1 MISTKNIISDLKDI
15 PREWI
20 FEYYLNLKEKLT
32 GQDLKILSAF
42 NAKDKVPSMCIYTD
56 TLSGVYKFKDFSSGI
71 QGDGI
76 ALVTALFN
84 MPNRGHATNKII
96 FDYQEYL
103 KYNTC
108 SEIREF
114 KVHDKFKVVD
124 YEMRHWNTLDQ
135 QYWMK
140 YKIGSN
146 LLEHYNVTP
155 LKYFVMEKKDI
166 DDTVLSFKFER
177 PYMYGYFRN
186 DGTLYKIYMPKTT
199 DKKFIKVQNYA
210 QGTDQLSFE
219 KDYLIITSSLKDLM
233 VFQKLKIANA
243 ECIAPDSENTM
254 IPESTVNKLSKR
266 YKSIIVLF
274 DNDEPGIKA
283 AERYK
288 LKYNFNY
295 AVLPMEKDLSDSVAK
310 HGIDKVRDMLLP
322 LLKQA
327 L

>member
-135 QYWMK
+135 QYWMR
-140 YKIGSN
+140 YKIGSK
-146 LLEHYNVTP
+146 LLEHYNVSA
-155 LKYFVMEKKDI
+155 LQYFTMEKT
-166 DDTVLSFKFER
+166 DDHGTIVSFKFER
-177 PYMYGYFRN
+177 PYIYGYF
-186 DGTLYKIYMPKTT
+186 
-199 DKKFIKVQNYA
+199 
-210 QGTDQLSFE
+210 
-219 KDYLIITSSLKDLM
+219 
-233 VFQKLKIANA
+233 
-243 ECIAPDSENTM
+243 
-254 IPESTVNKLSKR
+254 
-266 YKSIIVLF
+266 
-274 DNDEPGIKA
+274 
-283 AERYK
+283 
-288 LKYNFNY
+288 
-295 AVLPMEKDLSDSVAK
+295 
-310 HGIDKVRDMLLP
+310 
-322 LLKQA
+322 
-327 L
+327 